1 MKKNIFF
8 KYLPNLYKLKFINK
22 FNNLNLKK
30 NKKISKKQYKYFI
43 LLIKQYRIINI
54 FSFKNIKFIKIK

>member
-8 KYLPNLYKLKFINK
+8 NYLPNLYKLKFINK

-43 LLIKQYRIINI
+43 LLIKQYRILNI

>member
-43 LLIKQYRIINI
+43 LLIKQYRILNI